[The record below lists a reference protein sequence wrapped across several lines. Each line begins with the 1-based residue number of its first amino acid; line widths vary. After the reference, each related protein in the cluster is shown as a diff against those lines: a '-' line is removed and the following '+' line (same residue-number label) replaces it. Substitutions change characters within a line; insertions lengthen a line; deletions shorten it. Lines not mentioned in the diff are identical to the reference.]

1 MSQANEQ
8 QQEQK
13 QPQMVHVGDLYIVKN
28 GEQILGVETVF
39 TENVLNK
46 QGAVL
51 VLDNLKGALNSTGW
65 TMNTVMRVQDRE
77 QGDAQVDTQA
87 SVSSDT
93 GTEGAGKKQRKK
105 VQADAE

>member
-1 MSQANEQ
+1 MSEEQ
-8 QQEQK
+8 TQEQ

-28 GEQILGVETVF
+28 GEQILGVETLF

-77 QGDAQVDTQA
+77 QGDAQTNTET
-87 SVSSDT
+87 SESSDT
-93 GTEGAGKKQRKK
+93 GAESTGKKRKAK
-105 VQADAE
+105 ADT